1 MEILSALAIAQ
12 THGYDDGSYRAVV
25 FTTNDLQ
32 ELYSNYPEV
41 IQTDSTFGTNTHGY
55 KLIHAVY
62 VDKCLRTHSVCFG
75 LLSDL
80 VAGTMAVFV

>member
-1 MEILSALAIAQ
+1 M
-12 THGYDDGSYRAVV
+12 

-32 ELYSNYPEV
+32 ELYSSYPKV
-41 IQTDSTFGTNTHGY
+41 IQIDSTFGTIIHGY
-55 KLIHAVY
+55 KLIQAVY

-80 VAGTMAVFV
+80 LADIMAVFVKNFRADLPEDLVLLPA